1 MEKQREVEEKKKVII
16 QIIFLIVMLITIGS
30 LIFSIIT
37 ILRNSEQ
44 LTHPLEYNLGRFGLD
59 SCSCFNKFGQ
69 IVRID
74 ALNSTFN
81 SSELI
86 KPSAY
91 RNYYDIN
98 YSLIIGALNNSR

>member
-59 SCSCFNKFGQ
+59 SCSCFNKVGQ

-81 SSELI
+81 SSQLI
-86 KPSAY
+86 KPSTY

-98 YSLIIGALNNSR
+98 YSLIIEALNNSR